1 MKNRTRAAFVKAAGS
16 SSLGF
21 AVLLAVSLL
30 QGLYAPVLADEFPKQ
45 IAGLRLLSKAE
56 GDEAKRQIYSLHGK
70 DLGLYQ
76 GFVLRYGN
84 PARASSAAII
94 WISRSEKE
102 SGAEELMGRMV
113 KGIRAGAGPYGHF
126 KEIEVKGVHVISLY
140 GARRRHFIYRMYTDV
155 VWIETDYGIA
165 EKFLDDA
172 LEKLKQRI

>member
-1 MKNRTRAAFVKAAGS
+1 LKNKKSAAFVEALGYS
-16 SSLGF
+16 FSGF
-21 AVLLAVSLL
+21 AVLLVALLL
-30 QGLYAPVLADEFPKQ
+30 QGLYSPVLADEFPKE

-56 GDEAKRQIYSLHGK
+56 GDEAKRQIYGLHGK

-84 PARASSAAII
+84 PARASSTAVI
-94 WISRSEKE
+94 WISRSKKE
-102 SGAEELMGRMV
+102 SDAEELMGRMV

-126 KEIEVKGVHVISLY
+126 KEIEVKGIHVISLF
-140 GARRRHFIYRMYTDV
+140 GTRRRHFIYRIYTDV

-172 LEKLKQRI
+172 LEKLKQRA